1 MPPKNDLQL
10 LAERA
15 VSVPLPCNAAEV
27 SAIVGK
33 LRVVLQKRGRTPHDV
48 LNALA
53 LLASEVISA
62 DIEKLHRDRIRE
74 EFIEAFRDFMELD
87 G

>member
-1 MPPKNDLQL
+1 MPPNQTPITTG
-10 LAERA
+10 
-15 VSVPLPCNAAEV
+15 STVPLPCNASEV
-27 SAIVGK
+27 TAIVNK
-33 LRVVLQKRGRTPHDV
+33 LRVVLQKRGRSPYDV

-53 LLASEVISA
+53 LLASEVIMT

-87 G
+87 E